1 LQGKEQDVAFLQEMI
16 PGLSTVAAV
25 LAMEKNYYNMV
36 RELSFT
42 TKLCRA
48 VLCLWGALGASANC
62 VL

>member
-36 RELSFT
+36 RELFRSFVVRS
-42 TKLCRA
+42 CACGVR
-48 VLCLWGALGASANC
+48 WGFFS
-62 VL
+62 